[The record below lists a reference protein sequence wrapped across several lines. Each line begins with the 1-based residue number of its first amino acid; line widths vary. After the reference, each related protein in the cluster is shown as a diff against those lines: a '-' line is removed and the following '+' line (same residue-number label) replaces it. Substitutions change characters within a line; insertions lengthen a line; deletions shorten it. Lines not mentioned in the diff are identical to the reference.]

1 MSKVKPV
8 PEGHHT
14 VAPYLVVDGAAAAM
28 EFYTRAFGAQE
39 LFRMPGPNGA
49 IMHAEIM
56 IGDSPVMLCDA
67 SPETGSQSPQSLNGT
82 PVSIFLYVP
91 DVDGFVARATAAG
104 ATLKVPLTNMF
115 WGDRYAQLADPYG
128 HVWQVA
134 THVEDVAP
142 DEMMRRATDTMG

>member
-1 MSKVKPV
+1 
-8 PEGHHT
+8 
-14 VAPYLVVDGAAAAM
+14 
-28 EFYTRAFGAQE
+28 
-39 LFRMPGPNGA
+39 MPGPNGA

-67 SPETGSQSPQSLNGT
+67 SPETGSQSTQSLNGT
-82 PVSIFLYVP
+82 PVSIFMYVP